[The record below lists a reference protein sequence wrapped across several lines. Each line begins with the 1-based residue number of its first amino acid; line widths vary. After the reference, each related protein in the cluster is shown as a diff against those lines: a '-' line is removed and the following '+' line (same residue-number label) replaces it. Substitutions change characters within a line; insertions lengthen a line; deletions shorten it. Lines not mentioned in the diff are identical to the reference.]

1 MKCSAGGL
9 SFDIYNTHI
18 GLAQKKL
25 LRMKKTSRD
34 FKEQGKAVLENQNL
48 KCIFLFASIE
58 HCTSNFVQ
66 KKGYLLVYRC
76 DKLAWHEKRFIA

>member
-34 FKEQGKAVLENQNL
+34 FKEQGKAVWVTRSRES
-48 KCIFLFASIE
+48 KFEMHIFV
-58 HCTSNFVQ
+58 CQ
-66 KKGYLLVYRC
+66 Y
-76 DKLAWHEKRFIA
+76 